1 MKVLFIG
8 ARTIN
13 EGKIIYDNMDEH
25 IIYTLI
31 SMSHECRHVA
41 YRDQYIT
48 GININTLFEK
58 MKTDL
63 GLIRYTPNDR
73 NLFRELRQFKPDLV
87 LILLGNYSSPE
98 LIHELR
104 KISGVPV
111 VVWCQDHVATLGRQ
125 NLIGSEFDHVFVKDR
140 YLADLLVK
148 HTSLKNIHYL
158 PEACNPAIHRP
169 EGEPEDELGADI
181 TSAGTL
187 YYFRAEALASLSDFS
202 IKIWGA
208 VPRFYRDDYKYNILK
223 YHQGRSIFTAEK
235 ARAFRQ
241 SKIVLNTLA
250 PAEIGGVNARCFEAA
265 ACGAFQLIT
274 YNDYVKNYF
283 KPGSEIECFR
293 NLSELREKAEY
304 YLDHEDERK
313 MIANSAC
320 RRAHSEHTYERRL
333 QQLLDTVFG

>member
-1 MKVLFIG
+1 VDERIILIEEKEQTTLDPNFWNQPDEAEKVMKEL
-8 ARTIN
+8 
-13 EGKIIYDNMDEH
+13 K
-25 IIYTLI
+25 
-31 SMSHECRHVA
+31 SHRNWV
-41 YRDQYIT
+41 
-48 GININTLFEK
+48 EK
-58 MKTDL
+58 FQ
-63 GLIRYTPNDR
+63 R
-73 NLFRELRQFKPDLV
+73 
-87 LILLGNYSSPE
+87 
-98 LIHELR
+98 
-104 KISGVPV
+104 
-111 VVWCQDHVATLGRQ
+111 VATKVEDLEVLEEFRQ
-125 NLIGSEFDHVFVKDR
+125 AGETTEEEVYKAYARALEAVDELEFQST
-140 YLADLLVK
+140 L
-148 HTSLKNIHYL
+148 NQ
-158 PEACNPAIHRP
+158 
-169 EGEPEDELGADI
+169 PEDELGADI